1 MSNVDNGDAKSS
13 VSVSAADASDHQ
25 KAGKAASPKVP
36 ADKAPADKERAGKER
51 SEKERADKDGEQKST
66 TAGSVQQT
74 DNRKEVRAASGK
86 KLSVSKVSGK
96 KVSGSKALE
105 NSATAEND
113 SPEKTVA
120 DERVLKPGKQGDKA
134 SAPNLVDPKHYIN
147 RELSFLEFN
156 VRVLALARDPNIP
169 LLERMR
175 YLCISCSNLDEFF
188 EVRVAGLQRQL
199 LVGSLG
205 TGPDNMNP
213 STQLAEIRKRAHQ
226 LVEDQYAL
234 LNHELLPALDA
245 CEISFPPPEQWSQKL
260 QRWAREFFEEELL
273 PVLSPLGL
281 APSHPFPQ
289 LTNKSLNFIVS
300 LKGKD
305 AFGREATM
313 AVVRAP
319 RSLPRIIPVPESLS
333 VGKNVFVLLSSMIQ
347 QNMAKLFPGLET
359 QGVYQFRVTRNSDL
373 YLADDDVADLRLAL
387 QDELNARDYGQAVR
401 LETGAD
407 CPWTIIEFL
416 LEKFNLS
423 EHDCYLCHGPVNLDR
438 LQSLPEMIDRPD
450 LKFPPHT
457 PSAMELAASGADLFE
472 TLRKRDTLLHY
483 PYQSSATVVSLIRS
497 AATDKNVLAIKQT
510 LYRTG
515 AESEYVEALI
525 EAAQN
530 GKDVTVVIEL
540 RARFDEKAN
549 ITLAN
554 RLQHAGVQVVYGVV
568 GIKTHAKLI
577 LIVRRE
583 GGKLARYAH
592 IATGNYHM
600 GTARSYTDLNLLTA
614 DKAITLDVQK
624 VFNQLTGLGK
634 VANMKAL
641 LHAPFTMHR
650 KVVSQIRK
658 QTRRAKEGL
667 PAVIK
672 ARMNSLNEPQI
683 IQALYEASR
692 AGVKV
697 RLLVRGICS
706 LRPGVKGL
714 SDNIKVYSV
723 LGRFLEHS
731 RVYAFG
737 PEGEETVYLSS
748 ADWMPRN
755 MFHRVEIAVPM
766 LDKSLRQRVIRE
778 SLDYYF
784 KDDMFSWQLD
794 SEGAWHR
801 REPSNGGFSA
811 QNTLLKEMEDPLF
824 SGDAKGR
831 AGARGSKK
839 KSDKRA
845 AEKK

>member
-1 MSNVDNGDAKSS
+1 MSNTNSTGVDSKQESLP
-13 VSVSAADASDHQ
+13 
-25 KAGKAASPKVP
+25 GK
-36 ADKAPADKERAGKER
+36 DEAPADGVDARGIEKGGIEKGGTEKTGSQKSSSSKAGSAKND
-51 SEKERADKDGEQKST
+51 SEKST
-66 TAGSVQQT
+66 AQ
-74 DNRKEVRAASGK
+74 
-86 KLSVSKVSGK
+86 
-96 KVSGSKALE
+96 
-105 NSATAEND
+105 D
-113 SPEKTVA
+113 S
-120 DERVLKPGKQGDKA
+120 DKA
-134 SAPNLVDPKHYIN
+134 SLNSANPDSPNTDSENFDSSNPDSENRGTAKKTRAVKKKVPVPDPSAQSTKIDWHYLAEPKHYIN

-156 VRVLALARDPNIP
+156 VRVLALARDPKIP
-169 LLERMR
+169 LLERLR
-175 YLCISCSNLDEFF
+175 YLCISASNLDEFF
-188 EVRVAGLQRQL
+188 EVRVAGLQQQL
-199 LVGSLG
+199 VAGSLG
-205 TGPDNMNP
+205 TGPDNLSP
-213 STQLAEIRKRAHQ
+213 SMQLREIRKRTHQ
-226 LVEDQYAL
+226 LVEDQYTV
-234 LNHELLPALDA
+234 LNEDLLPALEQCD
-245 CEISFPPPEQWSQKL
+245 IVFPPPDSWSVKV
-260 QRWAREFFEEELL
+260 QRWARDFFEEELL

-319 RSLPRIIPVPESLS
+319 RSLPRIIPVPAELCD
-333 VGKNVFVLLSSMIQ
+333 GKNVFVLLSSMIQ
-347 QNMAKLFPGLET
+347 ENMAKLFPGLET

-373 YLADDDVADLRLAL
+373 YLADEDVADLRLAL
-387 QDELNARDYGQAVR
+387 QDELNARDYGSAVR

-407 CPWTIIEFL
+407 CPASMVEFL
-416 LEKFNLS
+416 LDEFCLS
-423 EHDCYLCHGPVNLDR
+423 DQDCYLCHGPVNLDR

-450 LKFPPHT
+450 LKFAPHT
-457 PSAMELAASGADLFE
+457 PAGAAEVTAGCESVFA
-472 TLRKRDTLLHY
+472 TLRKRDILLHY
-483 PYQSSATVVSLIRS
+483 PYQSSALVLSLIRA
-497 AATDKNVLAIKQT
+497 AATDKHVLAIKQT

-515 AESEYVEALI
+515 ADSEYGEALI

-583 GGKLARYAH
+583 GDHLARYTH
-592 IATGNYHM
+592 IATGNYHT
-600 GTARSYTDLNLLTA
+600 GAARSYTDLNLLTSN
-614 DKAITLDVQK
+614 KAITLDVQK

-650 KVVSQIRK
+650 KVLSQIRK
-658 QTRRAKEGL
+658 QTRRAKDGM
-667 PAVIK
+667 PASIK

-683 IQALYEASR
+683 IQALYEASH
-692 AGVKV
+692 AGVKI

-706 LRPGVKGL
+706 LRPGVPGL
-714 SDNIKVYSV
+714 SENIRVFSV

-737 PEGEETVYLSS
+737 QGSEETVYLSS

-755 MFHRVEIAVPM
+755 MFHRVEIAVPV
-766 LDKSLRQRVIRE
+766 LDESLRERVVRE

-784 KDDMFSWQLD
+784 KDNLFSWELGSD
-794 SEGAWHR
+794 GAYHR
-801 REPSNGGFSA
+801 RESPKDGFSA
-811 QNTLLKEMEDPLF
+811 QNTLLKETVAPLF
-824 SGDAKGR
+824 STSAA
-831 AGARGSKK
+831 AGGKSSKKSSHKKNSKK
-839 KSDKRA
+839 K
-845 AEKK
+845 